1 MGRARGVLVDIQVGY
16 IPGTVPA
23 IDTVAVIDPYP
34 QERVSPARGVKHDP
48 RALPVQHFLYP
59 HVVKIGTESLEE
71 HTAPRATVSELPGEL
86 RGLPDSQHLRKGDLC
101 TIRDGRIHGQ

>member
-1 MGRARGVLVDIQVGY
+1 MVIGDIHMGRARGVLVDVQVGY

-34 QERVSPARGVKHDP
+34 QERVSPARGVKYDP

-59 HVVKIGTESLEE
+59 HVIKIGAESLKED
-71 HTAPRATVSELPGEL
+71 TSP
-86 RGLPDSQHLRKGDLC
+86 
-101 TIRDGRIHGQ
+101 